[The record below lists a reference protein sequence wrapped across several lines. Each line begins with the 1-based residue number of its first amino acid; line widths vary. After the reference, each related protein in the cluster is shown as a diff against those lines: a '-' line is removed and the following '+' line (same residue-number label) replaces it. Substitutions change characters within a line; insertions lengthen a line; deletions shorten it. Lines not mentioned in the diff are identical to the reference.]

1 MEEFLKRL
9 GITDEG
15 LLSDDGTYVIEIPDS
30 NKYAKYYSILER
42 TDIVEEDESS
52 SQLTSSASS
61 IQYSN
66 ELYTITLMSDFDED
80 IYRLTIKEI

>member
-9 GITDEG
+9 GITAEG
-15 LLSDDGTYVIEIPDS
+15 VLADDGTYVIEIPDS
-30 NKYAKYYSILER
+30 NMYARYFSILEK
-42 TDIVEEDESS
+42 TDVVEEDESS

-66 ELYTITLMSDFDED
+66 ELYNITLMSDFDED